1 MKTIT
6 APNKLTRSKK
16 PLVFLA
22 GSIEMGKA
30 THWQEKVI
38 QELKTYKGT
47 LLNPRRSSWDSSWVQ
62 SMNNPRFKE
71 QVEWELTGIEQ
82 SDLILFYF
90 DPQTLS
96 PITLM
101 EYGYALGKEKTVIV
115 SCAEPF
121 WRKGNVDIIA
131 SRHNITVLTSLDA
144 LINEAKT
151 HLTT

>member
-90 DPQTLS
+90 DPQTLREVS
-96 PITLM
+96 RWAKQLI
-101 EYGYALGKEKTVIV
+101 GKK
-115 SCAEPF
+115 
-121 WRKGNVDIIA
+121 R
-131 SRHNITVLTSLDA
+131 
-144 LINEAKT
+144 
-151 HLTT
+151 